1 MPPGRQLHHGVFV
14 WFEHRDLVPV
24 NVDQESAEA
33 TAEIV
38 RATHKEAAHS
48 GTVPPAATGG
58 ELSAGLE
65 CPACGADARRSLWAN
80 RTARP
85 DSHVSRDR
93 WGVKGVVGRV
103 PAAGPVHVFNDNRRD
118 TSGQQCRA
126 LSRARRGSRRFREW
140 ARVLGGLWSARSAM
154 ACSAPAS
161 SWSALVRSRSAPAN
175 PPGPRPDDQAKLA
188 ADSPMSRPPLLDRQR
203 RGWPGRGGHPASHR
217 VAGNLRVRR

>member
-1 MPPGRQLHHGVFV
+1 MLRHSSITITADTYTSVLPDVARQAA
-14 WFEHRDLVPV
+14 EAAIALVPRAGVRPGSAADQV
-24 NVDQESAEA
+24 NTGAPHGPHQA
-33 TAEIV
+33 
-38 RATHKEAAHS
+38 
-48 GTVPPAATGG
+48 PPAG
-58 ELSAGLE
+58 
-65 CPACGADARRSLWAN
+65 
-80 RTARP
+80 
-85 DSHVSRDR
+85 
-93 WGVKGVVGRV
+93 
-103 PAAGPVHVFNDNRRD
+103 PAARD
-118 TSGQQCRA
+118 ESKTAGQQCRA

-217 VAGNLRVRR
+217 VAGNLRVRRVGRPGIEPGTRGLKVRCSAS